1 MSKPMSIALYTGGAL
16 IVLTMAPIIA
26 LTAFRLVHIVFFGG
40 TVDGSIIA
48 FILLMALLPAG
59 IGIAL
64 FGYFLHHQIR
74 GFLGGGTVAKG
85 DYIGRFL
92 ARRASRGDE

>member
-16 IVLTMAPIIA
+16 IILMTTPIIA
-26 LTAFRLVHIVFFGG
+26 FTGFRLVYMVLFSG
-40 TVDGSIIA
+40 TLDGRLIA
-48 FILLMALLPAG
+48 FILLLGLLPAG

-64 FGYFLHHQIR
+64 FGYFLYQQIR
-74 GFLGGGTVAKG
+74 RSLTGGPVAER

-92 ARRASRGDE
+92 ERSASQGDR

>member
-1 MSKPMSIALYTGGAL
+1 MSIALYTGGAL

-26 LTAFRLVHIVFFGG
+26 ATAFRLVHMVLFSG
-40 TVDGSIIA
+40 TLDGRLVA
-48 FILLMALLPAG
+48 FILLVALLPAG

-64 FGYFLHHQIR
+64 FGYFLYQQIR
-74 GFLGGGTVAKG
+74 RSITGGPVAER

-92 ARRASRGDE
+92 KRRGSQGDG

>member
-16 IVLTMAPIIA
+16 VVLAMAPVIT
-26 LTAFRLVHIVFFGG
+26 LTAFRLVHMILFSG
-40 TVDGSIIA
+40 TLDGRLIA
-48 FILLMALLPAG
+48 FILLLALLPAG

-64 FGYFLHHQIR
+64 FTYFLYSQIR
-74 GFLGGGTVAKG
+74 RSITGGPIAER

-92 ARRASRGDE
+92 ERKASQNDG